1 MSDRRRLPYPQETP
15 GSAQGGGAP
24 SAAPNVV
31 SIINAA
37 AVPTTGTVYPWVF
50 SLPPITRRGS
60 GLTEFSGDYGTAS
73 AYQLQT
79 SGQGIVRKIV
89 AAGAGQD
96 ALGAITPAVD
106 AVTDYLPHVYSLV
119 VTNGSSVAMSD
130 PQGHCNG
137 TVKEL

>member
-37 AVPTTGTVYPWVF
+37 A
-50 SLPPITRRGS
+50 
-60 GLTEFSGDYGTAS
+60 DGTAS